1 MFSIF
6 PFVTLSVSVFTV
18 VPLLVVGAVGTES
31 LFVTGVSLYVFVLY
45 SNSIMYFPAFNSLN
59 SYLPS
64 LSVIAVISFPSS
76 PFRYSATLSLLI
88 CFIFTK
94 IPFNNFSFSSFI
106 PSSFSSSH
114 AVPEILYVLSVGVS
128 GLSVPGSSVPG
139 LSGSSALV
147 PFNMYSIVFS
157 PIFISLLLSH
167 ALLGGTLAFN
177 VDILFIVLS
186 SSPSA
191 KTTPLQDI
199 VNSCSSLKLILTV
212 YLSPFVLK
220 YFIPLAKR
228 YGAAILCLPLSDE
241 GIPKT
246 AKERLALAQKII
258 AEAKAHGLKD
268 NDFLLDALVM
278 TIAADKNACN
288 EVLNTLKLYREH
300 IGAPSTMGLSN
311 ISFGLPNRPLI
322 NSTFFTM

>member
-220 YFIPLAKR
+220 YFIPLSS
-228 YGAAILCLPLSDE
+228 SDNSF
-241 GIPKT
+241 PSKT
-246 AKERLALAQKII
+246 TFTSSQLNPSIMLLLNII
-258 AEAKAHGLKD
+258 VICYFNLK
-268 NDFLLDALVM
+268 N
-278 TIAADKNACN
+278 
-288 EVLNTLKLYREH
+288 
-300 IGAPSTMGLSN
+300 
-311 ISFGLPNRPLI
+311 
-322 NSTFFTM
+322 